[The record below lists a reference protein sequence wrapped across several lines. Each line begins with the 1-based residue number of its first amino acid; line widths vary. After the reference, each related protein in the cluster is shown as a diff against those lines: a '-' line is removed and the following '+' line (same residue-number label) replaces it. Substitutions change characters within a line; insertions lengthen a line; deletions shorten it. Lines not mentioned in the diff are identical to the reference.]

1 MMICALSA
9 TELKACVAAIQLC
22 ILDIWCGRVRKCVC
36 FLAMTFHLVVC
47 FEVTSTMMHIG
58 TSASISLIV
67 LLNGDYLMF
76 RVSSTREND
85 WSRAELLHKC
95 LTRCF
100 DTSVWNLNF
109 DTVGALRKILPC
121 AMTATCWN
129 LNTSPRSTGTVY
141 LAIVRLWW
149 LQMRITEQ

>member
-1 MMICALSA
+1 MWMMICALSA

-47 FEVTSTMMHIG
+47 FEVTSTMMLIC

-76 RVSSTREND
+76 RVSSAREND

-100 DTSVWNLNF
+100 VWNLNF
-109 DTVGALRKILPC
+109 DTVGELSGRFGLVPWQRPAE
-121 AMTATCWN
+121 T
-129 LNTSPRSTGTVY
+129 
-141 LAIVRLWW
+141 
-149 LQMRITEQ
+149 